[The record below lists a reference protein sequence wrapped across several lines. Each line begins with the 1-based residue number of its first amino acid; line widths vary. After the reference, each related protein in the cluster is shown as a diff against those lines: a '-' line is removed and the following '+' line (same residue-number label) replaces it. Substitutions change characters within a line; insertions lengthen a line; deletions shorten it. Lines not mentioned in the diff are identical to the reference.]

1 MYACL
6 GQASSGTVCG
16 SPAGSSGLVPAFLN
30 PCLRAPAVFP
40 RRACVTNPTGSPS
53 FGGPLASR
61 HASPR
66 VHTRAVSHATVRRAW
81 LGVLAATRYLASRDA
96 AARCCGHLNSLQST
110 GRFLSCQSSR
120 ALAHSQS
127 CKAWSTGCLGH
138 FPKAPCFVAM
148 IKLGPLR
155 YQATGLTHRSTG
167 PAPASRVR
175 PVNSNVRRLR
185 MTNVRVLWSGFEW
198 HRMRF
203 ASRQFRFG
211 AGTSECLS
219 PGATGFPATSLRH
232 QSHGR
237 PVLRRSAR
245 QPSCVTA
252 RAHSGGLA
260 RNGAQGVA
268 WRAGCAGRS
277 RFARCSGA
285 VQRSPQL
292 ASVNRN
298 VSLLPVQPGPR
309 TPAVLQGVEFRLPR
323 ALPQRAVLRS
333 KGQARSL
340 AFSDNR
346 PNPSFN
352 RTCPG
357 KPGQAG

>member
-1 MYACL
+1 
-6 GQASSGTVCG
+6 
-16 SPAGSSGLVPAFLN
+16 
-30 PCLRAPAVFP
+30 
-40 RRACVTNPTGSPS
+40 
-53 FGGPLASR
+53 
-61 HASPR
+61 
-66 VHTRAVSHATVRRAW
+66 
-81 LGVLAATRYLASRDA
+81 
-96 AARCCGHLNSLQST
+96 
-110 GRFLSCQSSR
+110 
-120 ALAHSQS
+120 
-127 CKAWSTGCLGH
+127 
-138 FPKAPCFVAM
+138 
-148 IKLGPLR
+148 
-155 YQATGLTHRSTG
+155 
-167 PAPASRVR
+167 
-175 PVNSNVRRLR
+175 

-198 HRMRF
+198 HRLRF
-203 ASRQFRFG
+203 ASRHIRPC
-211 AGTSECLS
+211 AGIHALLS
-219 PGATGFPATSLRH
+219 PGISGFPATSLRH

-237 PVLRRSAR
+237 PVLRRAAR
-245 QPSCVTA
+245 QPSYVTA

-268 WRAGCAGRS
+268 WRASGNALP
-277 RFARCSGA
+277 RFTRCSGA

-309 TPAVLQGVEFRLPR
+309 TPAILQGVEVRLPR

-333 KGQARSL
+333 DGQARSL